1 MCLFIIKCMKYF
13 NILFIIITIFFIN
26 LNPISSYPKYIK
38 IALLDNYNIPFSL
51 HNSFTYFLQVSLQ
64 DNKIGVNETIF
75 EHLQQQSELFYYKIF
90 YDESCYITSVSNKQ
104 YKFNLH
110 FKDCGNVFGLGRYS
124 IQNNQYSILH
134 SLYEQKI
141 IDKEI
146 FSLELSSNK
155 QEQFLYLGEY
165 PYDIKHFSSINTFE
179 VNQQT
184 NYLYNNS
191 WSIRLDKLESNGNI
205 LSNPKKSLIFSLSED
220 NTLVT
225 QDIFIWISK
234 YVFGPFVQDKRCKIE
249 QIYSWDYI
257 LCDRDVYQ
265 LLPKLNFIQGNS
277 IFEYTIRNDSRGRVD
292 IAYNPILDD
301 DNDILYLRRNGF
313 INKIISFNSESQ
325 TITIYSNYNI
335 EDTYEKQKLYITISD
350 LIIVFGIIN
359 CLICCIVKYIVFI
372 FIDCK
377 RHG

>member
-1 MCLFIIKCMKYF
+1 MKYF
-13 NILFIIITIFFIN
+13 NILFIIITFFSIN
-26 LNPISSYPKYIK
+26 LIPISTYPKYIK
-38 IALLDNYNIPFSL
+38 LALLDNYNIPFSL

-64 DNKIGVNETIF
+64 DNKLGVNETIF
-75 EHLQQQSELFYYKIF
+75 DHLQQQSELFYYKIF

-124 IQNNQYSILH
+124 IENNQYSILH
-134 SLYEQKI
+134 SLYEQKL

-146 FSLELSSNK
+146 FSLELSSTK

-184 NYLYNNS
+184 NFLYNNS
-191 WSIRLDKLESNGNI
+191 WSIRLDKIESNGNI
-205 LSNPKKSLIFSLSED
+205 LSNPKKSLIFSLSDD

-257 LCDRDVYQ
+257 LCDKDVYQ

-325 TITIYSNYNI
+325 TITVYSNYNI
-335 EDTYEKQKLYITISD
+335 GGTYEKQKLYIIIMN
-350 LIIVFGIIN
+350 LIIIFGIIN
-359 CLICCIVKYIVFI
+359 CLICCIVK
-372 FIDCK
+372 
-377 RHG
+377 